1 MVHLDLQIIPHVL
14 RPDADNPQ
22 VGVLSR
28 CQTLDSNDRA
38 SIQSFLKACSEDA
51 DLRERISQAKT
62 ADEAVS
68 IAKAAGL
75 LIEPSELLDA
85 SRELTYKELEGAAGG
100 NGDPFGTTFTC
111 DMSKDPCFVFK

>member
-1 MVHLDLQIIPHVL
+1 MTEHQFK
-14 RPDADNPQ
+14 
-22 VGVLSR
+22 
-28 CQTLDSNDRA
+28 
-38 SIQSFLKACSEDA
+38 SFLKACSEDA

-85 SRELTYKELEGAAGG
+85 SRELTNKELESIAGG
-100 NGDPFGTTFTC
+100 NGDPFGPTFTC

>member
-1 MVHLDLQIIPHVL
+1 MTEHQFK
-14 RPDADNPQ
+14 
-22 VGVLSR
+22 
-28 CQTLDSNDRA
+28 
-38 SIQSFLKACSEDA
+38 SFLKACSEDA

-85 SRELTYKELEGAAGG
+85 SRELTYKELESVAGG
-100 NGDPFGTTFTC
+100 NDDPFGPTFTC